1 MNRGRAI
8 ILTALAWAGMA
19 VPVQALEIAG
29 LNQRNEL
36 LLFSDT
42 SPGMVKVLPVTG
54 VKGKLLGIDV
64 RPANGALYGLA
75 SDNHLYAID
84 LATGAATAG
93 PRLSV
98 ALTAIDHVVVDFNP
112 QADRLRVMGSD
123 GQNLR
128 VNVETGAAAVDKP
141 LAYHPKDK
149 VNAGKKPAVYAGAY
163 INSFAGA
170 TQTQLF
176 DVDSAAGAWLSQD
189 PPNDGV
195 LRTIGPLGVP
205 AGTIVEGVD
214 IFTDAED
221 EYHGRAVAGGILYD
235 LDVQRGA
242 MKRMGRIGDGS
253 DVIDIAILDKR

>member
-1 MNRGRAI
+1 MKKKSALMAVALLGLAGP
-8 ILTALAWAGMA
+8 ALALD
-19 VPVQALEIAG
+19 VAG
-29 LNQRNEL
+29 LSQRNEL

-42 SPGMVKVLPVTG
+42 APGTVTVLPVTG
-54 VKGKLLGIDV
+54 VTGKLLGLDV
-64 RPANGALYGLA
+64 RPATGKLYGLA
-75 SDNHLYAID
+75 TDNRLYTID
-84 LATGAATAG
+84 LATGAAAAG
-93 PRLSV
+93 PKLSV

-128 VNVETGAAAVDKP
+128 VNVDTGQVAVDKP
-141 LAYHPKDK
+141 LAYHPNDK
-149 VNAGKKPAVYAGAY
+149 VNAGKTPAVYAGAY

-176 DVDSAAGAWLSQD
+176 NVDSGTGAWLSQD

-214 IFTDAED
+214 IFTDAQD
-221 EYHGRAVAGGILYD
+221 EYHGRAVAGGTLYN
-235 LDVQRGA
+235 LDVQRGT
-242 MKRMGRIGDGS
+242 MKKIGRIGDGS
-253 DVIDIAILDKR
+253 AVIDIAILDKR